1 MRMNRRKGKSPLPPF
16 KEFQER
22 FRTAFGREMTR
33 EERRFYRLVNI
44 VLTEQDH
51 TNSSALASTQD
62 NPGPILDNAPNFAP
76 KRKLNP

>member
-1 MRMNRRKGKSPLPPF
+1 MNHRKGKSPLPPF

-33 EERRFYRLVNI
+33 EERRFYRLVDI

-51 TNSSALASTQD
+51 PNDST
-62 NPGPILDNAPNFAP
+62 ATVSEP
-76 KRKLNP
+76 KAIAGTGRRNRV

>member
-1 MRMNRRKGKSPLPPF
+1 MRMNRRKDKSPLPPL
-16 KEFQER
+16 KEFQEK

-33 EERRFYRLVNI
+33 EERWFYRLVNI

-51 TNSSALASTQD
+51 ASSPASTQD
-62 NPGPILDNAPNFAP
+62 NPNRLVDIAPSFVP